1 MPETYGKRQR
11 KAVKARKASEREE
24 RRLAR
29 ARRREE
35 REAQGE
41 SAGEEAWLCEPNPSG
56 LDEPAEDETEE

>member
-11 KAVKARKASEREE
+11 KAVKARKASAREE

-35 REAQGE
+35 RAAQGE
-41 SAGEEAWLCEPNPSG
+41 SAGDEAWLGEPNPSG
-56 LDEPAEDETEE
+56 LDEPAGDDTEE